1 MTDTPDPVVAGEGS
15 MIEVRRDDFSID
27 QIVSRMKRPEVG
39 AIVSFLGTVKGIVGD
54 EEVEVLSIESYQEMA
69 TKKLLELREEAIDR
83 FGVTDV
89 SIVHRV
95 GKLEPTDN
103 IVLIVV
109 TSPNRQQAFDACR
122 WLIEEL
128 KRTTPLWKKETTRS
142 GERWVR

>member
-142 GERWVR
+142 GDRWVR